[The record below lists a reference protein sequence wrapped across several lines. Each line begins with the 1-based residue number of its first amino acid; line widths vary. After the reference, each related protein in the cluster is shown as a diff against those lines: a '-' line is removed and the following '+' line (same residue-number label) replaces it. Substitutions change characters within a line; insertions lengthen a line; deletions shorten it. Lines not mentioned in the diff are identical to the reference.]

1 MVIGFLGKSVISP
14 QQLPALLLK
23 DGCGSYWQLGEARI
37 RDGAN
42 SIGPTMVL
50 TVPPIRKSFGWKP
63 AERIPTTFP
72 CKLISLELEVGS
84 GRELIG

>member
-1 MVIGFLGKSVISP
+1 MAP
-14 QQLPALLLK
+14 
-23 DGCGSYWQLGEARI
+23 D
-37 RDGAN
+37 

-72 CKLISLELEVGS
+72 CEFKSSLTIGHESGCISVGADQTVPNRPREAVS
-84 GRELIG
+84 GYEDS